1 MKNWREMKS
10 RREKLDTKF
19 ALHSTSDRKEGV
31 ARQTTEVSF
40 LKKYENKCLQKT
52 IYHL

>member
-40 LKKYENKCLQKT
+40 LKNVKINVYKK
-52 IYHL
+52 